1 MTTADPSAV
10 ATVRSRVSDAE
21 WESSSILILRNHGLL
36 TAAETIADAF
46 VFMYVFEAAC
56 TMQVRAQA
64 GGSELIAVDPR
75 IVAGAG
81 RP

>member
-1 MTTADPSAV
+1 
-10 ATVRSRVSDAE
+10 
-21 WESSSILILRNHGLL
+21 
-36 TAAETIADAF
+36 
-46 VFMYVFEAAC
+46 MYVFEAAC